1 MSRIGLPR
9 FCISFTLYNRV
20 NSWSSFA
27 PLLHISHWRG
37 QPPQRINFLI
47 CSQSKGLYQLSLAT
61 IPGAGTIPGDCPV
74 RATSHRIA
82 GLIQGVM
89 VSAHEIRIL
98 LTSRRTQRVALV
110 CVDAEAIARDQDDEG
125 EQL

>member
-1 MSRIGLPR
+1 
-9 FCISFTLYNRV
+9 
-20 NSWSSFA
+20 
-27 PLLHISHWRG
+27 
-37 QPPQRINFLI
+37 
-47 CSQSKGLYQLSLAT
+47 
-61 IPGAGTIPGDCPV
+61 V